1 MTTSDELGVSA
12 RQVMI
17 DIFRNKDV
25 EAVDRNFGRSF
36 VQRDP
41 SLPDGFAGMR
51 SYAAEIAS
59 SPAADI
65 TIYRTLVDGDSVLLN
80 SRYEGLKNA
89 PGRTIAMDL
98 FRFADGKIVEH
109 WGGQEPE
116 VPDRNLS
123 GHTQVDGPTTVEDRD
138 KTGANRTLIQA
149 YREIITVQQHYDRV
163 DDFLA
168 VDYTQHAPG
177 FGDGIERVKARYRL
191 DVKPGTSHVLTPRF
205 YVAEG
210 NFVLSVVDAKT
221 DPPKAN
227 YDLFRIADGKIAEHW
242 EVLVP
247 IPPGDQ
253 RKNANDPFGG
263 R

>member
-1 MTTSDELGVSA
+1 MTTPDTLGANA
-12 RQVMI
+12 RQIMI

-25 EAVDRNFGRSF
+25 TAVDRNFGKSF
-36 VQRDP
+36 IQRDP
-41 SLPDGFAGMR
+41 SLPDGFAGMQ
-51 SYAAEIAS
+51 SYATEIAS

-89 PGRTIAMDL
+89 PGPMIAMDL
-98 FRFADGKIVEH
+98 FRFDDGKIVEH
-109 WGGQEPE
+109 WGGQEQE

-123 GHTQVDGPTTVEDRD
+123 GHTQVDGPTAVEDRD
-138 KTGANRTLIQA
+138 KTEANRTLIQT

-168 VDYTQHAPG
+168 DDYTQHAPG

-191 DVKPGTSHVLTPRF
+191 DAKPGTSHVLTPRF
-205 YVAEG
+205 YVTEG

-221 DPPKAN
+221 NPPKAN
-227 YDLFRIADGKIAEHW
+227 YDLFRIADAKIAEHW

-247 IPPGDQ
+247 IPPRDQ
-253 RKNANDPFGG
+253 WQNSNDPFGG

>member
-1 MTTSDELGVSA
+1 V
-12 RQVMI
+12 
-17 DIFRNKDV
+17 
-25 EAVDRNFGRSF
+25 
-36 VQRDP
+36 
-41 SLPDGFAGMR
+41 
-51 SYAAEIAS
+51 
-59 SPAADI
+59 
-65 TIYRTLVDGDSVLLN
+65 
-80 SRYEGLKNA
+80 
-89 PGRTIAMDL
+89 PG
-98 FRFADGKIVEH
+98 G
-109 WGGQEPE
+109 
-116 VPDRNLS
+116 NLS

-138 KTGANRTLIQA
+138 KTEANRTLIQR

-205 YVAEG
+205 YVADG

-221 DPPKAN
+221 DPPRAN

-247 IPPGDQ
+247 IPPNDQ